1 VPGGSSGEVLER
13 RTLNA
18 MNPPI
23 TVPYN
28 NVQQVNEYWCWAAVA
43 SNVFNVLFPKEIMNQ
58 CQVATAAGQN
68 CNLPN
73 SFSLVAALNGNM
85 GGPGLHIFHNKSTSV
100 AKFFALIQS
109 ELGAQ
114 RPVSAEVD
122 FATLT
127 HFVAVT
133 GADPAAMNVWVAD
146 PFPGGDSVEFAFE
159 AFLENYYF
167 MDGSS
172 QGEQTGGVVE
182 ALIAVSAGSG
192 QG

>member
-1 VPGGSSGEVLER
+1 
-13 RTLNA
+13 

-28 NVQQVNEYWCWAAVA
+28 NVQQANEYWCWAAVA
-43 SNVFNVLFPKEIMNQ
+43 SNVFNVLFPKGPMDQ

-73 SFSLVAALNGNM
+73 SFSLVVALNGNPK
-85 GGPGLHIFHNKSTSV
+85 GPGLHIFHNKSGNA
-100 AKFFALIQS
+100 AKFFALILS

-133 GADPAAMNVWVAD
+133 GADPATMNVWVAD
-146 PFPGGDSVEFAFE
+146 PFPGGDSIEFAFE

-167 MDGSS
+167 MDSSSS

-192 QG
+192 KG